1 MGFVVHHYDDE
12 RTKQISSAVV
22 E

>member
-1 MGFVVHHYDDE
+1 VVHHYDDE